1 MFGQAISIICG
12 DQYLDEPARLYR
24 RIRELQGSPFHYVQL
39 VPWNTKY
46 PIDHPLVMEVVETAV
61 QVAHECGL
69 RAGLTIAANALSE
82 FWHPF
87 LLERPDAFERAVI
100 QLQTEVREGRIET
113 AAPKV
118 FAFPQID
125 SRNEWLTWPVFGGVL
140 GAFTRT
146 ADGTWE
152 RVALRDV
159 EAIHQGFQEPGL
171 ERLYARDLPHGTRR
185 RLQRRIRAAVDLPD
199 GTDVLLYAAWDH
211 RGACDISHPA
221 MKAQFRRMLTAYRRV
236 PLDGI
241 AWHEPIK
248 MAYNQG
254 HAMGPFYLDRY
265 RQEYGR
271 ELVEELVL
279 LDEDDPRGRHVVVRL
294 AHGRLI
300 GRIVQE
306 LIDMMCATARE
317 LWGEEVFIGN
327 QCMWQGGGSITDLRA
342 NGGDYFALHRNM
354 SAAYVNTAWGDSPRT
369 SYYTDILAASMRKRH
384 PSSRCYSMS
393 MGWDPGDMPEPV
405 SYYNRVMAMLR
416 VNWNCMG
423 YGDGGGP
430 TPHLFPHDSA
440 WHVAQEGAHLIEA
453 CDRLLGRLER
463 RPSLGVWHGVEGML
477 GAQHWTNW
485 LAKAAYLNLSQTF
498 VENNLAFDF
507 IPTEAIEAA
516 VVVDGRAQM
525 HKDAYATLLVPYAA
539 TMTPRM
545 WEQLQAFI
553 AAGVRVVFLG
563 PPPTQLTDGT
573 PILAQFSELI
583 SSDIQSERAY
593 WQAFEQQYGRIES
606 AAREPY
612 VFAPLPTV
620 ADERYIRDAEGHSIA
635 VKGLRENVVYMPAS
649 SPAGLLLTLVGEKE
663 SGKVEAV
670 DASMLWQLYEDG
682 DEQCLIL
689 CARRGRVLVGS
700 VRFAGR
706 TITLSGGARLAMI
719 HQDSRGAIRCAAEGS
734 TTVEVDGRP
743 IDVAWLSVADGSPRG
758 EEQELTLEPG
768 PDRVSIAQDSRTQ
781 VRHQHMV
788 CALPTY
794 ATRDSW
800 EARAEQLRRRI
811 LVSAGLWPMPERR
824 ALNPHIT
831 GRIEHEDY
839 TIENV
844 YFESTPGFFVTGNL
858 YRPLGRQGPCPGI
871 VCPHGHFR
879 DGRLTHGDGCSVPAR
894 CISFARQGYVAFAY
908 DMIGYN
914 DSALQTPE
922 MVGHM
927 DGKPLYRKSV
937 LFDRRGFLWG
947 ISLMGMQLWNSIRV
961 VDFLLSLPDVDPQ
974 RIACTGASGGGTQTF
989 MLAAIDKRV
998 KVAAPVNRISAHYQG
1013 GCMCENA
1020 PNLRLDGCDV
1030 EFAAMMAPRPL
1041 LMVSATGDWT
1051 RSTPDVEFPAV
1062 QEIYRL
1068 YEATANVATVQVDA
1082 GHNYNQ
1088 ESREAVYDWFGK
1100 WLSDKE
1106 DSLQQD
1112 QDEARDGA
1120 TMGRSTGAA
1129 PTVGQ
1134 GRQVGLSQGSGQG
1147 SGLRQQRF
1155 KEQPLAVEAPE
1166 RLLVFAEGKLPATA
1180 VNGQRL
1186 MANLIRDAEA
1196 QIQSFEPV
1204 DTISLQAYRE
1214 VMGTAYEYA
1223 MNALQPQASDLQ
1235 VEKEGMDERNGYH
1248 LERLV
1253 IGRKGVGE
1261 QMPALLFAPEQA
1273 SGGVLVVHPG
1283 GKDGLAEGER
1293 PGPLVAGLLDH
1304 RFNVLAIDAFG
1315 TGELALLQRDESPY
1329 DFLAFNRTDTALQV
1343 QDILTAV
1350 AYLKT
1355 RGSIVHLVGLRLA
1368 GLWCL
1373 LARGLT
1379 SDVAYTIAD
1388 AARFDYDDDNDWVE
1402 RLFVPQVRRAGDFRT
1417 AAALAAPGKLLI
1429 HNVSASFPAQW
1440 IRGVYAVA
1448 GASEALHIQSRQS
1461 GVASILNSL
1470 SSGIWGRPDGAEARG

>member
-46 PIDHPLVMEVVETAV
+46 PIDHPLVIEVVETAV

-69 RAGLTIAANALSE
+69 QAGLTIAANALSE
-82 FWHPF
+82 FWYPF
-87 LLERPDAFERAVI
+87 LLDHPQAFERAVI
-100 QLQTEVREGRIET
+100 QLQTRVREGRIES
-113 AAPKV
+113 AAPNV

-140 GAFTRT
+140 GAFTRS
-146 ADGTWE
+146 ADSSWE
-152 RVALRDV
+152 LVALGDV
-159 EAIHQGFQEPGL
+159 EAIHQGFQDPGL
-171 ERLYARDLPHGTRR
+171 EHLYARDLPHGTRR

-199 GTDVLLYAAWDH
+199 GTEVLLYAAWDH

-221 MKAQFRRMLTAYRRV
+221 MKAQFRKMLTAYRRV

-254 HAMGPFYLDRY
+254 HALGPYFLDRY

-271 ELVEELVL
+271 DLVEDLVL
-279 LDEDDPRGRHVVVRL
+279 LDEDDPRGRHVMVRL
-294 AHGRLI
+294 AYGQLI

-306 LIDMMCATARE
+306 LIDMMCATARD
-317 LWGEEVFIGN
+317 LWGENVFIGN

-384 PSSRCYSMS
+384 SSSRCYSMS
-393 MGWDPGDMPEPV
+393 MGWDPVEMPEPV
-405 SYYNRVMAMLR
+405 SYYNRIMAMLR

-477 GAQHWTNW
+477 GARHWTNW

-516 VVVDGRAQM
+516 VVADGRAQM
-525 HKDAYATLLVPYAA
+525 DKDAYSTVLVPYAA

-545 WEQLQAFI
+545 WDQLQAFI

-573 PILAQFSELI
+573 PILEQFSELI
-583 SSDIQSERAY
+583 GSEIQGERAY

-649 SPAGLLLTLVGEKE
+649 NPADLLLTLVGEKE
-663 SGKVEAV
+663 SGRVEAV
-670 DASMLWQLYEDG
+670 NASMLWQLYEDG

-689 CARRGRVLVGS
+689 CARRGRVLGGS

-743 IDVAWLSVADGSPRG
+743 IDVAWLSVADGSPRR
-758 EEQELTLEPG
+758 EAQELTLEPG

-811 LVSAGLWPMPERR
+811 LVSAGLWPMPEKR

-858 YRPLGRQGPCPGI
+858 YRPRGRQGPFPGI

-879 DGRLTHGDGCSVPAR
+879 DGRLTHSDGCSVPAR

-914 DSALQTPE
+914 DSGLQAPE

-937 LFDRRGFLWG
+937 LFDRKGFLWG

-961 VDFLLSLPDVDPQ
+961 VDFLLSLPAVDPQ

-998 KVAAPVNRISAHYQG
+998 KVAAPVNRISAHFQG

-1068 YEATANVATVQVDA
+1068 HEATANVATVQVDA

-1088 ESREAVYDWFGK
+1088 ESREAVYAWFGK
-1100 WLSDKE
+1100 WLPDE
-1106 DSLQQD
+1106 EESLQQD
-1112 QDEARDGA
+1112 QEEAQDGA
-1120 TMGRSTGAA
+1120 SMGRSTGAE

-1147 SGLRQQRF
+1147 SGLRQQQF
-1155 KEQPLAVEAPE
+1155 KEQPFAVEAPE
-1166 RLLVFAEGKLPATA
+1166 RMLVFADGKLPATA
-1180 VNGQRL
+1180 VNGHQL

-1204 DTISLQAYRE
+1204 DAISLQAYRE

-1223 MNALQPQASDLQ
+1223 MNALQPQAHDLQ
-1235 VEKEGMDERNGYH
+1235 VERVGMDERDGYC
-1248 LERLV
+1248 LERLI
-1253 IGRKGVGE
+1253 IGRKGIGE
-1261 QMPALLFAPEQA
+1261 RMPALLFAPEQA

-1293 PGPLVAGLLDH
+1293 PGPLVTGLLDL

-1315 TGELALLQRDESPY
+1315 TGELARVQRDESPY

-1343 QDILTAV
+1343 QDILTGI
-1350 AYLKT
+1350 AYLKAHT
-1355 RGSIVHLVGLRLA
+1355 GMVHLVGLGLA

-1379 SDVAYTIAD
+1379 SDIANTIAD
-1388 AARFDYDDDNDWVE
+1388 AARFDYNDDNEWVE

-1417 AAALAAPGKLLI
+1417 AAALAAPGRLLI

-1440 IRGVYAVA
+1440 VRRVYAVA
-1448 GASEALHIQSRQS
+1448 GASEALHIQSRQAD
-1461 GVASILNSL
+1461 VASILNALTSA
-1470 SSGIWGRPDGAEARG
+1470 I

>member
-1 MFGQAISIICG
+1 MFGQAISIISG

-24 RIRELQGSPFHYVQL
+24 RIRELQGTPFHYLQL

-46 PIDHPLVMEVVETAV
+46 PIDHPRVMEVVETAV

-82 FWHPF
+82 FWYPF
-87 LLERPDAFERAVI
+87 LHERPDAFERAVI
-100 QLQTEVREGRIET
+100 QLQTRVSQGRIET
-113 AAPKV
+113 PAPNV

-140 GAFTRT
+140 AAFTRT
-146 ADGTWE
+146 ADGSWQ
-152 RVALRDV
+152 RVALTDV
-159 EAIHQGFQEPGL
+159 EAIHQGFQDPGL
-171 ERLYARDLPHGTRR
+171 ERLYPKDLPHGTRR

-199 GTDVLLYAAWDH
+199 GTDLRLYAVWDH

-221 MKAQFRRMLTAYRRV
+221 MKAHFRKMLTAYRRI

-254 HAMGPFYLDRY
+254 HALGPYFLDRY
-265 RQEYGR
+265 RQEYCR
-271 ELVEELVL
+271 DLVEDLVL
-279 LDEDDPRGRHVVVRL
+279 LDEDDPRGRHVAVRL
-294 AHGRLI
+294 AYGQLI

-317 LWGEEVFIGN
+317 LWGENVFIGN
-327 QCMWQGGGSITDLRA
+327 QCLWQGGGSITDLRA

-384 PSSRCYSMS
+384 PSGRCYSMS
-393 MGWDPGDMPEPV
+393 MAWDPGEAPEPV
-405 SYYNRVMAMLR
+405 SYCNRIMAMLR

-463 RPSLGVWHGVEGML
+463 RPSLAVWHGVEGML
-477 GAQHWTNW
+477 GARHWTNW
-485 LAKAAYLNLSQTF
+485 LAKAAYLDLSRTF
-498 VENNLAFDF
+498 VENNMPFDF
-507 IPTEAIEAA
+507 IPTEAIETA
-516 VVVDGRAQM
+516 VVADRRAQM
-525 HKDAYATLLVPYAA
+525 CNDAYAALLIPYAA

-553 AAGVRVVFLG
+553 AAGVRVLFLG

-573 PILAQFSELI
+573 PILARFSELI
-583 SSDIQSERAY
+583 GSDIQGERAY
-593 WQAFEQQYGRIES
+593 WQAFEQRYGRIES
-606 AAREPY
+606 APRQPY
-612 VFAPLPTV
+612 AFAPLPAV
-620 ADERYIRDAEGHSIA
+620 EDERCIRDADGQAIA
-635 VKGLRENVVYMPAS
+635 VKGLRENLVYMPACN
-649 SPAGLLLTLVGEKE
+649 PADLLLTLVADKE
-663 SGKVEAV
+663 SGSVETV
-670 DASMLWQLYEDG
+670 NASMLWQLYQG
-682 DEQCLIL
+682 ADEQCLVL
-689 CARRGRVLVGS
+689 CARRGRVLGGNVT
-700 VRFAGR
+700 FAGR

-719 HQDSRGAIRCAAEGS
+719 HLDSRGALRCAAEGS
-734 TTVEVDGRP
+734 TTVEVNGRP
-743 IDVAWLSVADGSPRG
+743 IDVEWLSVPDGSPPG
-758 EEQELTLEPG
+758 EAQESNLEPG
-768 PDRVSIAQDSRTQ
+768 PDRLSIAQDSRTQ

-794 ATRDSW
+794 PTRDSW
-800 EARAEQLRRRI
+800 EARAEHLRRRI
-811 LVSAGLWPMPERR
+811 LVSAGLWPMPEKR
-824 ALNPHIT
+824 ALNPRIT

-844 YFESTPGFFVTGNL
+844 YFESAPGFFVTGNL
-858 YRPLGRQGPCPGI
+858 YRPRDGQGPFPAI

-879 DGRLTHGDGCSVPAR
+879 HGRLTHDDGCSIPAR

-914 DSALQTPE
+914 DSSLQVPE

-937 LFDRRGFLWG
+937 LFDRKGFLWG

-961 VDFLLSLPDVDPQ
+961 VDYLSSLPDVDPQ

-989 MLAAIDKRV
+989 LLAAIDKRV
-998 KVAAPVNRISAHYQG
+998 KVTAPVNRISAHFQG

-1020 PNLRLDGCDV
+1020 PNLRLDACDV

-1062 QEIYRL
+1062 QRIYRL
-1068 YEATANVATVQVDA
+1068 YDATANVATVQVDA

-1088 ESREAVYDWFGK
+1088 ESREAVYAWFGN
-1100 WLSDKE
+1100 WLPDAE
-1106 DSLQQD
+1106 DSPQQF
-1112 QDEARDGA
+1112 
-1120 TMGRSTGAA
+1120 T
-1129 PTVGQ
+1129 
-1134 GRQVGLSQGSGQG
+1134 
-1147 SGLRQQRF
+1147 
-1155 KEQPLAVEAPE
+1155 EQPLAIEPTE
-1166 RLLVFAEGKLPATA
+1166 RMLVFPDGKLPPKA
-1180 VNGQRL
+1180 VNTHQL
-1186 MANLIRDAEA
+1186 MANLIHDAEA
-1196 QIQSFEPV
+1196 QIQSLEPV
-1204 DTISLQAYRE
+1204 DAVSLQVYRE
-1214 VMGTAYEYA
+1214 VMGTAYQYA
-1223 MNALQPQASDLQ
+1223 INARQPQPDDLQ
-1235 VEKEGMDERNGYH
+1235 VEKVGADERNGYH
-1248 LERLV
+1248 LQRLV
-1253 IGRKGVGE
+1253 IGRKQVGE
-1261 QMPALLFAPEQA
+1261 RMPALLFAPERA
-1273 SGGVLVVHPG
+1273 SAGVLVVHPA
-1283 GKDGLAEGER
+1283 GKDALAEGER

-1304 RFNVLAIDAFG
+1304 RLSVLAINPFQ

-1329 DFLAFNRTDTALQV
+1329 DFLAFNRTDTALRV
-1343 QDILTAV
+1343 QDILTAI
-1350 AYLKT
+1350 AYLKAYT
-1355 RGSIVHLVGLRLA
+1355 RKVHLVGLGLA

-1379 SDVAYTIAD
+1379 SDIDQTIVD
-1388 AARFDYDDDNDWVE
+1388 AARFDYNDDNEWVE
-1402 RLFVPQVRRAGDFRT
+1402 RLFVPHVRRAGDLRT
-1417 AAALAAPGKLLI
+1417 AAALAAPGRLFV

-1440 IRGVYAVA
+1440 IRSVYAVA
-1448 GASEALHIQSRQS
+1448 GASGALRIQARQAD
-1461 GVASILNSL
+1461 VASILSAL
-1470 SSGIWGRPDGAEARG
+1470 STAI